1 MSRPGRS
8 FRLTGPRHEHARI
21 AELLRL
27 QGYDFEPMGFYE
39 AAMRLTEEPKPLG
52 SSLAAAFGLIYVQ
65 DASSMLPPVLLDPEP
80 GSPVLDMCAAP
91 GGKTSLAAVL
101 AGREG
106 FVLGNE
112 PTPSRLD
119 TLRRNLATMN
129 AVNTATCNAP
139 GEKLKLLPDSWPF
152 IQLDPPCSGWG
163 TAEKNPKV
171 MKLWKGDKVKPLVV
185 LQRKLLEKAATL
197 LKPGGRLM
205 YSTCTTNPQENEEQ
219 VAYAQEKLGLTLL
232 PLDLPGGFPCEIEGR
247 SLPCLRIT
255 GETGK
260 GQGFFL
266 ALFTKAEAREEE
278 PLHTPRDEMARNR
291 DALSTLLDR
300 DALLEEGMC
309 LDALPPGE
317 LRVFKDK
324 VRLLHQHS
332 EDLFAP
338 SFRWAGFVLGRMAG
352 GRFRPNPRVRM
363 LLPPKP
369 GPHALVIEATGIL
382 ETLLS
387 GGSVETE
394 HQGPLAGLYFK
405 DLPLGFVQIKGKRL
419 LWSVGKGL

>member
-8 FRLTGPRHEHARI
+8 FRFTGPAREHPRI

-27 QGYDFEPMGFYE
+27 QGYDFEPMGFCD

-65 DASSMLPPVLLDPEP
+65 DASSMLPPLLLDPSP

-101 AGREG
+101 TGRDG

-139 GEKLKLLPDSWPF
+139 GEKLKLLPDMWPF

-232 PLDLPGGFPCEIEGR
+232 PLQLPEGFPCEVEDEAA
-247 SLPCLRIT
+247 PYLRIS
-255 GETGK
+255 GEAGK

-266 ALFTKAEAREEE
+266 ALFTKSESSSDDPPEFS
-278 PLHTPRDEMARNR
+278 RDEMIRSR
-291 DALSTLLDR
+291 DTLSTLLDR
-300 DALLEEGMC
+300 EALLDEGLC
-309 LDALPPGE
+309 FDALPPGE
-317 LRVFKDK
+317 LRIFNDK
-324 VRLLHQHS
+324 VRLLHEHS
-332 EDLFAP
+332 EELFP
-338 SFRWAGFVLGRMAG
+338 PTFRWAGFVLGRMVG
-352 GRFRPNPRVRM
+352 ERFRPNPRARM
-363 LLPPKP
+363 LLPPQP
-369 GPHALVIEATGIL
+369 ELRDIVIEEVDIIEA
-382 ETLLS
+382 LLS
-387 GGSVETE
+387 GGSLPTTNE
-394 HQGPLAGLYFK
+394 GPLAGLYFK